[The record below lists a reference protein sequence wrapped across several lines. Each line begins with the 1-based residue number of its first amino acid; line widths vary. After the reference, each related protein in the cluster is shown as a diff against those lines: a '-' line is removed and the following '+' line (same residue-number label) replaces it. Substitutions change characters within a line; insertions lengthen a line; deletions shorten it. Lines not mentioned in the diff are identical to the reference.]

1 MMYLHLRS
9 NHCMDTTELE
19 PSEKLAEEMANITC
33 ELARTCN
40 AKENYF
46 ASLFNLTPAEFKCL
60 RLFTN
65 KKVLSIK
72 EITFQLQITPGRITH
87 ILTSLETKKFV
98 VRKIDSTDKRN
109 VLVYLTPKSEPFI
122 RNLNENH
129 IKLHEDILNKI
140 EPEKRELVLSAMKD
154 VVVALNLWSKQ
165 VHNLNSEI
173 KYE

>member
-1 MMYLHLRS
+1 MEKA
-9 NHCMDTTELE
+9 T
-19 PSEKLAEEMANITC
+19 SEKLASEMATITC
-33 ELARTCN
+33 ELAKTCN

-65 KKVLSIK
+65 KKILSIK

-87 ILTSLETKKFV
+87 ILTSLETKKFI
-98 VRKIDSTDKRN
+98 VRKIDPTDKRN
-109 VLVYLTPKSEPFI
+109 VLVHLTPKSEPFI

-129 IKLHEDILNKI
+129 IKLHEDILDKI
-140 EPEKRELVLSAMKD
+140 EPEKREIVISAMRE
-154 VVVALNLWSKQ
+154 VIVALNLWSKQ
-165 VHNLNSEI
+165 VHNLNSEV

>member
-1 MMYLHLRS
+1 
-9 NHCMDTTELE
+9 MDSAEVDT
-19 PSEKLAEEMANITC
+19 SENLAEEMANITC
-33 ELARTCN
+33 ELAKTCT

-46 ASLFNLTPAEFKCL
+46 AALFNLTPAEFKCL

-98 VRKIDSTDKRN
+98 TRKIDPTDKRN

-122 RNLNENH
+122 RNLNDNH
-129 IKLHEDILNKI
+129 IKLHEDILEKI
-140 EPEKRELVLSAMKD
+140 DPEKREIVISAMKD
-154 VVVALNLWSKQ
+154 VIVALNLWSKQ
-165 VHNLNSEI
+165 VHNLNNEV